1 MDEKSAKAKADQ
13 QAAVFADF
21 DKMVAH
27 LARVHGLKQPEIT
40 QLLSAWTKSKE
51 YRKMK
56 IIDIAH
62 VVGRGYIFIGQHDAA
77 IHIGDKMRYNG
88 QEFNISGIEIS
99 SGAKSVG
106 LVLSHSEAAYKIIHK
121 GDEVE
126 IINNN

>member
-1 MDEKSAKAKADQ
+1 
-13 QAAVFADF
+13 
-21 DKMVAH
+21 
-27 LARVHGLKQPEIT
+27 
-40 QLLSAWTKSKE
+40 
-51 YRKMK
+51 MK

-77 IHIGDKMRYNG
+77 IKMRYNG

-99 SGAKSVG
+99 PGAKSVG